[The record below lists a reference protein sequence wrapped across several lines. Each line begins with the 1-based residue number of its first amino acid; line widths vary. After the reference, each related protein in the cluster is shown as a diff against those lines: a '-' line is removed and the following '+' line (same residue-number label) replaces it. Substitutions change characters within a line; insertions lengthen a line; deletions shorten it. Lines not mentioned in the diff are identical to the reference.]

1 MFFKDETGTSII
13 EVMIA
18 IMVFMIIMV
27 GGLQYFT
34 LPQQIV
40 ARKKIKRLAVAEA
53 QRRMEALLSLG
64 FTGVVTDSNETNT
77 SVTLAGFT
85 GNRNTTVTFTDDSA
99 DGLAGSDADSDT
111 VDYEAIMVNVTW
123 DDGNSQSVLLTTML
137 RAYGK

>member
-1 MFFKDETGTSII
+1 MFFKDETGTSMI

-111 VDYEAIMVNVTW
+111 VDYKAIMVNVTW
-123 DDGNSQSVLLTTML
+123 NDGNSQSVTLTTML
-137 RAYGK
+137 SAYAN

>member
-1 MFFKDETGTSII
+1 VFFKDETGTSMI

-77 SVTLAGFT
+77 SVTLAGIT

-111 VDYEAIMVNVTW
+111 VDYKAIMVNVTW
-123 DDGNSQSVLLTTML
+123 NDGNSQSVTLTTIL
-137 RAYGK
+137 SAYAN

>member
-1 MFFKDETGTSII
+1 MFFKDETGTSMI

-53 QRRMEALLSLG
+53 QRRMEALVSLG

-77 SVTLAGFT
+77 SVTLAGIT
-85 GNRNTTVTFTDDSA
+85 GNGTRRSLSPMTRRMAWLVQT
-99 DGLAGSDADSDT
+99 LI
-111 VDYEAIMVNVTW
+111 AIRWITKLSW
-123 DDGNSQSVLLTTML
+123 
-137 RAYGK
+137 